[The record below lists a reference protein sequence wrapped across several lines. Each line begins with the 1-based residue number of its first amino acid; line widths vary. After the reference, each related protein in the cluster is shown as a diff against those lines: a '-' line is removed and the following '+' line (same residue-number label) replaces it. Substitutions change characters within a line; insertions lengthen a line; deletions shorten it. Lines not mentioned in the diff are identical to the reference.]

1 MKILQIA
8 TDLEF
13 DETLKSLIKDNVKVK
28 LSSINT
34 NVYFTD
40 FVIDFLLE
48 TDYDKELK
56 LLIDLKEQKIQY
68 IEL

>member
-8 TDLEF
+8 TDLDF
-13 DETLKSLIKDNVKVK
+13 DEALKSLIKDNVKIK
-28 LSSINT
+28 MSSVTT
-34 NVYFTD
+34 NVYFID
-40 FVIDFLLE
+40 FIIDFLLE

-56 LLIDLKEQKIQY
+56 ILNDLKEQKIQY

>member
-1 MKILQIA
+1 MKILEIA

-56 LLIDLKEQKIQY
+56 LLNNLKEQKIQY

>member
-1 MKILQIA
+1 MKILEIA

-13 DETLKSLIKDNVKVK
+13 DETLKSLIKDNVKIK

-56 LLIDLKEQKIQY
+56 LLNELKEQKIQY

>member
-40 FVIDFLLE
+40 FVIDFLFRNRLW
-48 TDYDKELK
+48 
-56 LLIDLKEQKIQY
+56 
-68 IEL
+68 

>member
-1 MKILQIA
+1 MKILEIA

-34 NVYFTD
+34 NVYFID

-56 LLIDLKEQKIQY
+56 LLNDLKEQKIQY

>member
-8 TDLEF
+8 TDLDF
-13 DETLKSLIKDNVKVK
+13 NETLKSLIKDNVKIK
-28 LSSINT
+28 MSSVTT
-34 NVYFTD
+34 NVYFID

-56 LLIDLKEQKIQY
+56 ILIDLKEQKIQY
-68 IEL
+68 VEL

>member
-8 TDLEF
+8 TDLDFE
-13 DETLKSLIKDNVKVK
+13 ETLKSLIKDNVKIK
-28 LSSINT
+28 MSSVTT
-34 NVYFTD
+34 NVYFID

-56 LLIDLKEQKIQY
+56 ILIDLKEQKIQY
-68 IEL
+68 VEL

>member
-1 MKILQIA
+1 MKILEIA

-56 LLIDLKEQKIQY
+56 ILNNLKEQKIQY

>member
-1 MKILQIA
+1 MKIIEIA

-13 DETLKSLIKDNVKVK
+13 DETLKNLIKDNVKIK
-28 LSSINT
+28 MSSVNT
-34 NVYFTD
+34 NVYFID
-40 FVIDFLLE
+40 FVIDYLLE

-56 LLIDLKEQKIQY
+56 TLNNLKEQKIQY

>member
-1 MKILQIA
+1 MKIIEIA

-56 LLIDLKEQKIQY
+56 ILNNLKEQKIQY

>member
-8 TDLEF
+8 TDLDF
-13 DETLKSLIKDNVKVK
+13 DETLKSLIKDNVKIK
-28 LSSINT
+28 MSSVTT
-34 NVYFTD
+34 NVYFID

-56 LLIDLKEQKIQY
+56 ILNDLKEQKIQY
-68 IEL
+68 VEL

>member
-1 MKILQIA
+1 MKILEIA

-13 DETLKSLIKDNVKVK
+13 DETLKSLIRDNVKVK

-34 NVYFTD
+34 NVYFID

-56 LLIDLKEQKIQY
+56 LLNDLKEQKIQY

>member
-1 MKILQIA
+1 MKILEIA

-34 NVYFTD
+34 NVYFID

-48 TDYDKELK
+48 VDYDKELK
-56 LLIDLKEQKIQY
+56 ILNNLKEQKIQY

>member
-1 MKILQIA
+1 MKIIEIA

-48 TDYDKELK
+48 TDYDKKLK
-56 LLIDLKEQKIQY
+56 ILNNLREQKIQY

>member
-1 MKILQIA
+1 MKILELA

-13 DETLKSLIKDNVKVK
+13 DETLKSLIKDNVKIK
-28 LSSINT
+28 LSSVNT
-34 NVYFTD
+34 SVYFTD

-56 LLIDLKEQKIQY
+56 LLNDLKEQKIQY

>member
-8 TDLEF
+8 TDLDF
-13 DETLKSLIKDNVKVK
+13 DETLKSLIKDNVKIK
-28 LSSINT
+28 MSSVTT
-34 NVYFTD
+34 NVYFID

-56 LLIDLKEQKIQY
+56 ILIDLKEQKIQY
-68 IEL
+68 VEL

>member
-1 MKILQIA
+1 MKILEIA

-56 LLIDLKEQKIQY
+56 ILNNLREQKIQY

>member
-1 MKILQIA
+1 MKILEIA

>member
-1 MKILQIA
+1 MKILEIA

-56 LLIDLKEQKIQY
+56 LLNDLKEQKIQY

>member
-1 MKILQIA
+1 MKIIEIA

-13 DETLKSLIKDNVKVK
+13 DETLKSLIKDNVKIKMTSV
-28 LSSINT
+28 NT
-34 NVYFTD
+34 NVYFID
-40 FVIDFLLE
+40 FVIDYLLE

-56 LLIDLKEQKIQY
+56 ILNNLKEQKIQY

>member
-8 TDLEF
+8 TDLDF
-13 DETLKSLIKDNVKVK
+13 DEALKSLIKDNVKIK
-28 LSSINT
+28 MSSVTT
-34 NVYFTD
+34 NVYFID

-56 LLIDLKEQKIQY
+56 ILNDLKEQKIQY
-68 IEL
+68 VEL

>member
-8 TDLEF
+8 TDLDFE
-13 DETLKSLIKDNVKVK
+13 ETLKSLIKDNVKIK
-28 LSSINT
+28 MSSVTT
-34 NVYFTD
+34 NVYFID

-56 LLIDLKEQKIQY
+56 ILNDLKEQKIQY
-68 IEL
+68 VEL

>member
-34 NVYFTD
+34 NVYFID

>member
-1 MKILQIA
+1 MKILEIA

-13 DETLKSLIKDNVKVK
+13 DETLKSLIKDNVKIK

-34 NVYFTD
+34 NVYFID

-56 LLIDLKEQKIQY
+56 LLNDLKEQKIQY